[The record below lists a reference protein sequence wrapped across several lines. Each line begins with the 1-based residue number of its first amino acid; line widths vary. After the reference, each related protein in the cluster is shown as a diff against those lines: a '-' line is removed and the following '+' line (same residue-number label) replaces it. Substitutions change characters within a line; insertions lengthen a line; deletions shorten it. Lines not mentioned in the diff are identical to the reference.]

1 MKHFNMEEFANGELS
16 RQINRDIETV
26 MRNIIDPNTEVKA
39 TRKITVTIGFKVN
52 GEQRDFITT
61 SVNSK
66 PTVAPALGAV
76 TALGVAKNL
85 KTGEIEV
92 EEIGKQ
98 VPGQMSIDDLSG
110 VNPDGF
116 SVTTKID
123 GRIVNTDTGEIT
135 GKAPGNSGK
144 VIDLRDVKQ
153 A

>member
-1 MKHFNMEEFANGELS
+1 MKHINMEEFAGGELS

-26 MRNIIDPNTEVKA
+26 MKNIVDPNTEAKA
-39 TRKITVTIGFKVN
+39 ARKITVTIGFKVN

-76 TALGVAKNL
+76 TALGVAQNL

-92 EEIGKQ
+92 AEIGKQ
-98 VPGQMSIDDLSG
+98 VPGQMSIDDMPG
-110 VNPDGF
+110 VTAD
-116 SVTTKID
+116 
-123 GRIVNTDTGEIT
+123 NT
-135 GKAPGNSGK
+135 ASN
-144 VIDLRDVKQ
+144 VIDLRNAKQ